1 MYAYIVLLHVIG
13 AFIFALAHGVSVAV
27 GLRLRGVQSREQVAA
42 LLELSGFAIG
52 GLYVGLLLLL
62 IGGVWAG
69 FAGDHWGRL
78 WIWVAIGTLVVVI
91 VAMYAIATPFY
102 GRMRAAAG
110 VMTDPKQLAR
120 YGELAP
126 DELSRMG
133 TSSRPIWLAVIG
145 GIGLLV
151 ILWLMV
157 VKPF

>member
-1 MYAYIVLLHVIG
+1 MYPYIVLLHVIG
-13 AFIFALAHGVSVAV
+13 AFVFALSHGVSVAV
-27 GLRLRGVQSREQVAA
+27 GLRLRGVQSRERVAA
-42 LLELSGFAIG
+42 LLELSGLAIG

-62 IGGVWAG
+62 IGGIWAG

-78 WIWVAIGTLVVVI
+78 WIWVAIGILVVVM

-110 VMTDPKQLAR
+110 VFTDPKQAAKF
-120 YGELAP
+120 GELAP
-126 DELSRMG
+126 DELERMG
-133 TSSRPIWLAVIG
+133 ASSRPIWLAVIG
-145 GIGLLV
+145 SVGLLA

>member
-1 MYAYIVLLHVIG
+1 MYPYIVLLHVVG
-13 AFIFALAHGVSVAV
+13 AFVFALAHGVSVAV
-27 GLRLRGVQSREQVAA
+27 GLRLRGVRSRDQVAA
-42 LLELSGFAIG
+42 LLELSGMAIG

-62 IGGVWAG
+62 VGGVWAG

-78 WIWVAIGTLVVVI
+78 WIWAAIGVLVLVT

-110 VMTDPKQLAR
+110 VLTDPKQLER
-120 YGELAP
+120 FGEIAP
-126 DELSRMG
+126 DELARMG
-133 TSSRPIWLAVIG
+133 ASSRPVWLALIG

>member
-1 MYAYIVLLHVIG
+1 
-13 AFIFALAHGVSVAV
+13 VSVAV
-27 GLRLRGVQSREQVAA
+27 GLRLRGVRSREQVAA
-42 LLELSGFAIG
+42 LLELSGMAIG

-62 IGGVWAG
+62 VGGVWAG

-78 WIWVAIGTLVVVI
+78 WIWAAIGVLVFVT
-91 VAMYAIATPFY
+91 VAMYSIATPFY

-110 VMTDPKQLAR
+110 VLTDPKQLAR
-120 YGELAP
+120 YGEFAP
-126 DELSRMG
+126 DELARMG
-133 TSSRPIWLAVIG
+133 ASSRPIWLAVIG

>member
-1 MYAYIVLLHVIG
+1 MYAYIVLIHVVG
-13 AFIFALAHGVSVAV
+13 AFVFALAHGVSVAV
-27 GLRLRGVQSREQVAA
+27 GLRLRGVRSREQVAA
-42 LLELSGFAIG
+42 LLELSGMAIG

-62 IGGVWAG
+62 VGGVWAG

-78 WIWVAIGTLVVVI
+78 WIWAAIGVLVIVT

-110 VMTDPKQLAR
+110 VLTDPKQTAR

-126 DELSRMG
+126 DELDRMG
-133 TSSRPIWLAVIG
+133 ASSRPIWLAVIG

>member
-42 LLELSGFAIG
+42 LLELAGYALG

>member
-42 LLELSGFAIG
+42 LLELSGYAIG